1 MTDVVTTAQMRMQT
15 RGTEPGPPYGA
26 RMGSDMV
33 APVQSYDS
41 RLFWNPEATSAN
53 DKLAVSSMAT
63 QSAVQAKKLTQQLA
77 LTHASARWKVRD
89 AKGRAAW
96 KADLEDRL
104 SALDLYDT
112 SKEPPPAFELVQMAF
127 LQLEL
132 PNVNSGSQRI
142 YLTLF

>member
-53 DKLAVSSMAT
+53 DKLAMPSMAT

-77 LTHASARWKVRD
+77 LTVTHASARWKVRD
-89 AKGRAAW
+89 AKGRNA
-96 KADLEDRL
+96 
-104 SALDLYDT
+104 
-112 SKEPPPAFELVQMAF
+112 
-127 LQLEL
+127 
-132 PNVNSGSQRI
+132 
-142 YLTLF
+142 